1 MIDMNVHERIRK
13 TLEHEEPDRVPTLAQ
28 TFEYPFIKKVAA
40 HMDIDQNSK
49 TPLSKDFMYDAAI
62 HMGFDSIWYHY
73 DRIKS
78 HPHKKPEVPEK
89 ILKDYDIESYTEWA
103 QYYNGEWYRDGVL
116 KTPELL
122 KEWITFINTWE
133 PAGEIHFKSF
143 KKIWD
148 KYLEKGLVT
157 IPTGSSV
164 AFGTWSMIGIN
175 RFAYMVRKHFNLV
188 KELAKALGR
197 ITKELQNCFFEK
209 GIDLVF
215 LCDDWALKGSTI
227 YNPKHWNEIVTP
239 IYKELSKNAHKHDA
253 KLLIHSDG
261 DVTETIP
268 YLINSGVDA
277 IEPLEYESGM
287 RLKPLKEEFGADV
300 CLIGNISAT
309 YVLTY
314 GSIETTVKA
323 TKQALQDAAKG
334 GGYILGAGSDI
345 LGTCKYE
352 NVKAMIDTVKKYG
365 SYPIGRLI

>member
-1 MIDMNVHERIRK
+1 MNVHERIRK
-13 TLEHEEPDRVPTLAQ
+13 TLEHEEPDRVPTLVQ
-28 TFEYPFIKKVAA
+28 TFEYPFTKKVAV
-40 HMDIDQNSK
+40 HMGIDQNSNK
-49 TPLSKDFMYDAAI
+49 PLSKDFMYETAI

-73 DRIKS
+73 DKIKS
-78 HPHKKPEVPEK
+78 HSNKKPEVPEK
-89 ILKDYDIESYTEWA
+89 ILKDYNIESYTEWA
-103 QYYNGEWYRDGVL
+103 QYYDGEWYRDGVL

-164 AFGTWSMIGIN
+164 AFAAWSMIGIN
-175 RFAYMVRKHFNLV
+175 RFAYMIRKHFNLV
-188 KELAKALGR
+188 KELAKSLGR

-209 GIDLVF
+209 EIDLVF

-227 YNPKHWNEIVTP
+227 YNPKYWNEIVTP
-239 IYKELSKNAHKHDA
+239 VYKELANNAHKHGA

-261 DVTETIP
+261 NVSETIP

-287 RLKPLKEEFGADV
+287 RLKPLKKEFGADI

-309 YVLTY
+309 HVLTY
-314 GSIETTVKA
+314 GSVETTVEA
-323 TKQALQDAAKG
+323 TKQALQDAAES

-352 NVKAMIDTVKKYG
+352 NVKAMIDTVNKYG
-365 SYPIGRLI
+365 SYPIRKLIE